1 MQCPLC
7 RTELSDGATE
17 CTRCDWVVLR
27 EPTSEEAF
35 RNRTALWLSL
45 LIPGLGHL
53 YKGHVILGGLIFFV
67 FGPSVLALALV
78 VAPAT
83 LGLSLL
89 ILPPFV
95 GFVMLDAYHTSDIR
109 ARVIEQARALDG

>member
-1 MQCPLC
+1 MGDD
-7 RTELSDGATE
+7 RTGDLLGPRVGFRAT
-17 CTRCDWVVLR
+17 RRRDAW
-27 EPTSEEAF
+27 
-35 RNRTALWLSL
+35 
-45 LIPGLGHL
+45 
-53 YKGHVILGGLIFFV
+53 
-67 FGPSVLALALV
+67 PSVVGISVTTLFLLLEMEDFRTNFFLKFL
-78 VAPAT
+78 PAT